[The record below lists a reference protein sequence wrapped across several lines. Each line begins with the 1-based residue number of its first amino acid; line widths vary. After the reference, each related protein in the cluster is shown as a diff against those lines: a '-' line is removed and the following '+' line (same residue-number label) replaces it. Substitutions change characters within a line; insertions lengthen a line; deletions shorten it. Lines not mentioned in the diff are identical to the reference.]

1 MKINSGFTLIE
12 LMITVAIIGI
22 LSAIAIPMYSD
33 YVTRSRIPQ
42 ATSQLSARA
51 TKMEQ
56 FFQDNHTY
64 VGADGV
70 ADICGGAD
78 TYFSYGCSSTD
89 TYANTYTITAT
100 GQGPMADFVYK
111 ITETGTGTTKS
122 SSGPWGSQSSC
133 WITNKGG
140 AC

>member
-64 VGADGV
+64 DGGC
-70 ADICGGAD
+70 IAD
-78 TYFSYGCSSTD
+78 TVESFGYTCTAD
-89 TYANTYTITAT
+89 ANGFTITAT
-100 GQGPMADFVYK
+100 GTAGGPMAGFIFTINQNGAKATSGVP
-111 ITETGTGTTKS
+111 TGWTA
-122 SSGPWGSQSSC
+122 SSGC
-133 WITNKGG
+133 WITAKGG

>member
-1 MKINSGFTLIE
+1 MKTNSGFTLIE

-64 VGADGV
+64 VGGC
-70 ADICGGAD
+70 IAD
-78 TYFSYGCSSTD
+78 TVESFGYTCTAD
-89 TYANTYTITAT
+89 ANGFTITAT
-100 GQGPMADFVYK
+100 GQGPMANFVYK
-111 ITETGTGTTKS
+111 ITEAGTKS